1 MKTDNEY
8 RRLAALAMEVEGL
21 LLLLDAREGEDT
33 SMILELLGEKAMMLQ
48 GGIMSLPFPR
58 ERAEAEIEKKIA
70 REEEREAEAEA
81 KAEVK
86 KAVEEKSE
94 NSENSESSENSE
106 NSETSEPTESPEAPI
121 LRPTVG
127 EAMETPETLDERIA
141 RERARD
147 IKKAFTLNDKFRFR
161 RELFHD
167 SQEEFD
173 ETLDVISGMS
183 SFAEAEEYFYND
195 LCWDPVNPEVKA
207 FMEIVSKHF

>member
-86 KAVEEKSE
+86 KAVEEKKAE
-94 NSENSESSENSE
+94 NSEPSEP
-106 NSETSEPTESPEAPI
+106 TEPTESPEAPI

-207 FMEIVSKHF
+207 FMETVSKHF